1 MRDKLAA
8 VTQKSDRLTEK
19 YYRAKKGMASNEMK
33 LLLEKNDKEIKLL
46 EQQLQDI
53 QKTEMERRQRQAAV
67 SSNPPSTDKEEVRVH
82 LAIASTKPSS
92 ANTEE
97 GTICS
102 MIVIED
108 FYMVSFNAHKQL
120 NPICVSNAMPLRALT
135 SAKSA
140 RKESVICASL
150 LRGT

>member
-1 MRDKLAA
+1 
-8 VTQKSDRLTEK
+8 
-19 YYRAKKGMASNEMK
+19 MK
-33 LLLEKNDKEIKLL
+33 LLLEKYYKEIELL
-46 EQQLQDI
+46 EHQLQDI
-53 QKTEMERRQRQAAV
+53 QKIEMKWRQQAAV
-67 SSNPPSTDKEEVRVH
+67 RSNPPSTDKEEVRVH

>member
-8 VTQKSDRLTEK
+8 VTRKSDRLTEK

-33 LLLEKNDKEIKLL
+33 LLLGKYDKKIELL

-53 QKTEMERRQRQAAV
+53 QKTEMERRQQAAV

-82 LAIASTKPSS
+82 SEIASSKPSS
-92 ANTEE
+92 ANKEE
-97 GTICS
+97 GTVRS

-108 FYMVSFNAHKQL
+108 FDIVSFNAVATPSTAAGGAQGPK
-120 NPICVSNAMPLRALT
+120 V
-135 SAKSA
+135 
-140 RKESVICASL
+140 
-150 LRGT
+150 